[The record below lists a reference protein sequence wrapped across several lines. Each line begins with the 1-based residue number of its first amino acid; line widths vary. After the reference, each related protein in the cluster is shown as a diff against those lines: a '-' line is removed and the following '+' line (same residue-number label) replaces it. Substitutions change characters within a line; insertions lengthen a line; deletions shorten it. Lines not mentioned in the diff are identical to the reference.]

1 MASKEITS
9 DLESIEEILIN
20 TKERYFIPEFQR
32 NFVWGR
38 DEVKQLFYDFFEDA
52 DGFFKETSTLNG
64 YLLGNIVLINNEE
77 SNYQIVIDGQ
87 QRLTTITLI
96 ARALYKEVT
105 ERIKKNP
112 VNAIELMKYTG
123 ELDKAYASKLD
134 DGTFTSLKIIHDEG
148 LEFGKIYKKIVTQSD
163 ENDVDF
169 SSEIETEADKNIYI
183 VYGEAVEQLKT
194 FDITQLRRFLIYFK
208 TKVKLIVT
216 RTPNV
221 SKAFQLFEILNG
233 RGKALEPMDLIKN
246 IFLKKIY
253 DSKNNILQE
262 EFTENWKKMI
272 KNLHDEK
279 KILST
284 STFLKYFI
292 VSYWGKNEKNDNLYD
307 FLRNK
312 CNKDE
317 LSAQKVCD
325 IVKIMAKKSN
335 IYADI
340 EKENYES
347 FVKDNNMYILFKL
360 LKIKQ
365 FHPILMMFY
374 DSNDE
379 QKIEILN
386 HLVRLGAAV
395 VFAFVQTNSI
405 EKILAVL
412 ASNYIETAK
421 LDKDKAYV
429 NLLYM
434 LNQKIELYANEVRT
448 SLAAKNLAGVNG
460 NANTKAATILKFIEL
475 FFNENSDVIN
485 KSKITV
491 EHILSKQISLD
502 DYNISYND
510 IGFQNKGDFDNNKHR
525 IGNLT
530 LLYRDQNSSLK
541 NKSFI
546 EKKDMYA
553 NSNFRITSTI
563 IKPLHTEIKNGAETK
578 LFEKINSNEK
588 QYASNNTHWNVNLI
602 DERGRNI
609 ANLLYSI
616 LTQKTNAENKVSQI
630 KYDKNQCKLEL
641 IAENTD
647 IGYVLR
653 KEVLKKLLTAGFTLP
668 SAQDTYFI
676 RIFANK
682 IKPGDSIK
690 IYLCFKGKKYS
701 ARIYYVDYSE
711 KNKRKNP
718 TLQIIYSNKDGFL
731 DALQNEF
738 HELYE
743 YFQNGNQKPPVTMKE
758 YLDLYIT
765 DDLYTF
771 NLVHSKN

>member
-1 MASKEITS
+1 
-9 DLESIEEILIN
+9 
-20 TKERYFIPEFQR
+20 
-32 NFVWGR
+32 
-38 DEVKQLFYDFFEDA
+38 
-52 DGFFKETSTLNG
+52 
-64 YLLGNIVLINNEE
+64 
-77 SNYQIVIDGQ
+77 
-87 QRLTTITLI
+87 
-96 ARALYKEVT
+96 
-105 ERIKKNP
+105 
-112 VNAIELMKYTG
+112 
-123 ELDKAYASKLD
+123 
-134 DGTFTSLKIIHDEG
+134 
-148 LEFGKIYKKIVTQSD
+148 
-163 ENDVDF
+163 
-169 SSEIETEADKNIYI
+169 
-183 VYGEAVEQLKT
+183 
-194 FDITQLRRFLIYFK
+194 
-208 TKVKLIVT
+208 
-216 RTPNV
+216 
-221 SKAFQLFEILNG
+221 
-233 RGKALEPMDLIKN
+233 
-246 IFLKKIY
+246 
-253 DSKNNILQE
+253 
-262 EFTENWKKMI
+262 
-272 KNLHDEK
+272 
-279 KILST
+279 
-284 STFLKYFI
+284 
-292 VSYWGKNEKNDNLYD
+292 
-307 FLRNK
+307 
-312 CNKDE
+312 
-317 LSAQKVCD
+317 
-325 IVKIMAKKSN
+325 MAKKSN

-541 NKSFI
+541 NKRFI

-743 YFQNGNQKPPVTMKE
+743 YFQNGNQKPLVTMKE